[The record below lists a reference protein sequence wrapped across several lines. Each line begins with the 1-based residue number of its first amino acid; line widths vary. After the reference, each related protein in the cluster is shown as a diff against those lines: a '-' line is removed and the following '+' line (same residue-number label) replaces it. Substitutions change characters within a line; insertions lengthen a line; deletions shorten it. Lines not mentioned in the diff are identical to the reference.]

1 MLAQHK
7 YYETLSRKFQWH
19 VEPNKIIENSVSY
32 KKWLSELCYVY
43 FLLDG
48 NEIVYVGLSDTLQNR
63 FHAHTKDKK
72 FDRVSWIQVKRH
84 DQKYIEAY
92 YIVTL
97 KPKYN
102 KFVPVRVRSN
112 PPEIRIKEM
121 SNITKIGTK

>member
-7 YYETLSRKFQWH
+7 YYETLDRKFQWY
-19 VEPNKIIENSVSY
+19 VEPYKIIEKAVSY
-32 KKWLSELCYVY
+32 RKWLSDLCYVY

-48 NEIVYVGLSDTLQNR
+48 DEIVYVGMSDTLQSR

-72 FDRVSWIQVKRH
+72 FDGVSWIQVSKH

-102 KFVPVRVRSN
+102 KFIPVRVRQNSTK
-112 PPEIRIKEM
+112 IKM
-121 SNITKIGTK
+121 KQRSNITKIGTE